1 MLLGIIVCTWKRMFV
16 MWVHIKVRDRRRR
29 RDKVIAW
36 APLWWSTVSTHI
48 CLDFFPQPT
57 SPFHSV
63 LALLMSCFVSACN
76 AAHYNKN
83 LCVEKLK
90 WSRNCW
96 CWEDEKTRE
105 EKHCSCFL
113 FSCSIASDHYGFY
126 DDINIIYLA
135 QGHSWMTFKLSSI
148 FPSKL

>member
-1 MLLGIIVCTWKRMFV
+1 MHMKENVCDVGSHKSARQTKAKRQ
-16 MWVHIKVRDRRRR
+16 
-29 RDKVIAW
+29 
-36 APLWWSTVSTHI
+36 SN
-48 CLDFFPQPT
+48 CLSSIMMKYCFHSYLSWFFPQPT